1 MNRLRS
7 LNTCLLAACLV
18 ATVDPARAASAA
30 TDMIDRP
37 GREFFTTKVL
47 PRLAENGCQMCHAVG
62 YIEPNVL
69 LYDQLLPYLAMG
81 TDPETT
87 PVIRKIANLRAIRP
101 DMPTHAGGQRCETI
115 ASEPCRSI
123 IQWWKVEFGGE
134 GK

>member
-1 MNRLRS
+1 MRPTHNYF
-7 LNTCLLAACLV
+7 LAI
-18 ATVDPARAASAA
+18 AAIALAQGICAESAA
-30 TDMIDRP
+30 PPTIDRP
-37 GREFFTTKVL
+37 GQAFFTEKVL
-47 PRLAENGCQMCHAVG
+47 PRLLENGCQMCHAVG

-69 LYDQLLPYLAMG
+69 RYEHLLPYLAMG

-123 IQWWKVEFGGE
+123 IEWWKVEFGGE
-134 GK
+134 AQ

>member
-1 MNRLRS
+1 MRAMR
-7 LNTCLLAACLV
+7 TFLAIAGIALAPGVC
-18 ATVDPARAASAA
+18 AESQPPQT
-30 TDMIDRP
+30 IDRP
-37 GREFFTTKVL
+37 GREFFTTQVL

-69 LYDQLLPYLAMG
+69 LYDHLLPYLAMG

-123 IQWWKVEFGGE
+123 IEWWKVEFGGE
-134 GK
+134 GR